1 MSEGLGGAV
10 TLLERAV
17 DAVLAERPV
26 ELPGPQALARCT
38 ALLITQERLGA
49 AALAAVGDVDRREL
63 YTLDATGSTRTW
75 LRTQLGGDS
84 GQLAQARRL
93 HAHEQVFQAQA
104 MGELS
109 GRGACQVCSALDR
122 LPDEVAQDRLEGAL
136 VEGLQDL
143 LGRALGRG
151 LPEHRQPT
159 AAQLALR
166 AELACVVGDA
176 LADDLSSPADRLQ
189 PVLLLLARETSPGL
203 LGWSLDYLLDALVPD
218 SIDQPDQRDYYL
230 DLVPVL
236 DGDWDL
242 RGHLDH
248 ETGTLLA
255 AELARQARIRER
267 TAAQAARDTADR
279 ATKAADSSAD
289 GTADGT
295 DGTDGN
301 AGTSEMFDPDLP
313 QPSGPDARLRC
324 KGQWRHDDLRQLL
337 RDAADRDAGRG
348 QPAPVAITLFA
359 SADAVE
365 ARAGALPGLLITRGR
380 PVSLPTDTLRRMGCH
395 SQLTA
400 VLLDAAGRPV
410 GASTTRRTADRRQ
423 RAALHSLWGPWCAI
437 AGCTRTITVPHHVR
451 PWWLSHQTT
460 LDDLLPLCEHDH
472 HDLHEGHRT
481 LRLKDGRHINQHGWV
496 DDST

>member
-1 MSEGLGGAV
+1 MIEHMSEGLGGAV

-26 ELPGPQALARCT
+26 QLPGPQALARCT

-63 YTLDATGSTRTW
+63 YALDATGSTRTW

-104 MGELS
+104 SGELS
-109 GRGACQVCSALDR
+109 GRGAAQVCSALDK
-122 LPDEVAQDRLEGAL
+122 LPDQIRQDRLHGAL
-136 VEGLQDL
+136 VDGLQDL

-159 AAQLALR
+159 TAQLALR
-166 AELACVVGDA
+166 AELARTVTDA
-176 LADDLSSPADRLQ
+176 LADALSTLAARLE
-189 PVLLLLARETSPGL
+189 PVLLLLARESTPGL
-203 LGWSLDYLLDALVPD
+203 LGWSLDYLLDALLPD
-218 SIDQPDQRDYYL
+218 SIDPPDQRGYHL

-267 TAAQAARDTADR
+267 TAAQAARDTADT
-279 ATKAADSSAD
+279 ATKAAGSTT
-289 GTADGT
+289 GGT
-295 DGTDGN
+295 DDN
-301 AGTSEMFDPDLP
+301 AGTSDMFDPDLP

-324 KGQWRHDDLRQLL
+324 KAQWRHDDLRQLL

-359 SADAVE
+359 STDAIE
-365 ARAGALPGLLITRGR
+365 GRAGALPGLLITPGQ
-380 PVSLPTDTLRRMGCH
+380 PVSLPTDTLRKMGCH
-395 SQLTA
+395 SELTA
-400 VLLDAAGRPV
+400 VLLDAAARPV
-410 GASTTRRTADRRQ
+410 GTSTTRRTADRRQ
-423 RAALHSLWGPWCAI
+423 RAALHALWGPWCAI

-460 LDDLLPLCEHDH
+460 LADLLPLCEHDH

-481 LRLKDGRHINQHGWV
+481 LRLKDGRHIDQHGWV
-496 DDST
+496 DHST

>member
-1 MSEGLGGAV
+1 MPTSRSSRPRRWASCPAGA
-10 TLLERAV
+10 
-17 DAVLAERPV
+17 PV
-26 ELPGPQALARCT
+26 RSAQRW
-38 ALLITQERLGA
+38 
-49 AALAAVGDVDRREL
+49 
-63 YTLDATGSTRTW
+63 TGSRTRW
-75 LRTQLGGDS
+75 HRTGS
-84 GQLAQARRL
+84 KE
-93 HAHEQVFQAQA
+93 HW
-104 MGELS
+104 S
-109 GRGACQVCSALDR
+109 RGCRTCSAEPWDAACR
-122 LPDEVAQDRLEGAL
+122 S
-136 VEGLQDL
+136 
-143 LGRALGRG
+143 
-151 LPEHRQPT
+151 T
-159 AAQLALR
+159 ANPPPPNYATDYR
-166 AELACVVGDA
+166 
-176 LADDLSSPADRLQ
+176 P
-189 PVLLLLARETSPGL
+189 LLLLARETSPGL

-218 SIDQPDQRDYYL
+218 SIDQPDQRDYHL
-230 DLVPVL
+230 ELVPVL

-267 TAAQAARDTADR
+267 TAAQGARDIAGT
-279 ATKAADSSAD
+279 ATKTAGSTAD

-295 DGTDGN
+295 DDN
-301 AGTSEMFDPDLP
+301 AGTSDMFDPDLP
-313 QPSGPDARLRC
+313 QPSGPDARLRG

-365 ARAGALPGLLITRGR
+365 ARAGALPGLLITPGR

-423 RAALHSLWGPWCAI
+423 RAALHALWGPWCAI

-451 PWWLSHQTT
+451 PWWLSHQTA
-460 LDDLLPLCEHDH
+460 LDDLLPLCAHDH

-481 LRLKDGRHINQHGWV
+481 LRLEDGRHIDQHGWV
-496 DDST
+496 DNPPDNGTATTDPG